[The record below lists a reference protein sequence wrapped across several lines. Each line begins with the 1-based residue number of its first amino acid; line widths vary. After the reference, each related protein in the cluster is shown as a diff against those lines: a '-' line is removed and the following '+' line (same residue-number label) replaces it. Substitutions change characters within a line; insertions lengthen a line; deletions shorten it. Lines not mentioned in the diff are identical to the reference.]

1 MKKKINV
8 KIIFL
13 IIILSSTV
21 YSQGAYFVGINLP
34 YISISGSEAK
44 LNSAI
49 EGGLNFQY
57 KINDKFSISAIICAA
72 RHDMNDNVLILT
84 KSNSSETFMS
94 SKWTLGWLLG
104 GVEDSPLDSSFV
116 SPFVSGKVS
125 FSFLSAD
132 FDNMLNGLALGRG
145 LGLENYF
152 SKHWLISVAT
162 NVRYTYLNSGTI
174 GGKSVKMNNPL
185 DQTAITADLKLSYR
199 F

>member
-1 MKKKINV
+1 MKKKIKV

-13 IIILSSTV
+13 IIILSNTV
-21 YSQGAYFVGINLP
+21 YSQGEYFVGINLP
-34 YISISGSEAK
+34 YISISGSEVK

-49 EGGLNFQY
+49 GGGLNFQY

-72 RHDMNDNVLILT
+72 RHDMNDNMLTLT

-104 GVEDSPLDSSFV
+104 GVEYYPLDSSFI
-116 SPFVSGKVS
+116 SPFVNGEVG

-132 FDNMLNGLALGRG
+132 FDNMLNGLALGGG

-152 SKHWLISVAT
+152 SEHWLISVAT

-174 GGKSVKMNNPL
+174 GGESVKMNNPL